1 MKQIVIISLVFLIVG
16 CANTMQTA
24 SIVEAYKE
32 FNAEDYEETLELITQ
47 AENAKAK
54 ATTPEMKAELTYLKA
69 QSYEKLGYRKKANML
84 YEYLKEEHADS
95 QYGYLATKRLE
106 DRL

>member
-1 MKQIVIISLVFLIVG
+1 MKQIVIFSFVFLIVG

-24 SIVEAYKE
+24 SIVKAYKE
-32 FNAEDYEETLELITQ
+32 FDAEDYEETLELIVL
-47 AENAKAK
+47 AENAQ

-69 QSYEKLGYRKKANML
+69 QSYEKLGDRKKATTL

-95 QYGYLATKRLE
+95 QYGYHATKRLE
-106 DRL
+106 EGL